1 MLVTRFAPSPTGF
14 LHIGG
19 ARTALFNWLYAKH
32 TGGKFLLRIEDTD
45 RARSTKEAID
55 AIINSM
61 KWLGLD
67 WDDDIVLQS
76 TRMERHKEVALSLI
90 ESGHAYFCYAS
101 QEEIAK
107 FKEENPHQKFLSP
120 WRNGAPPRKSVTPVV
135 RIKAANEGVSSVKDN
150 LQGDVTISNTQL
162 DDMILLRS
170 DGTPTYMLA
179 VVVDDHDMG
188 VTTVIRGDDHFNN
201 AFRQN
206 QIYDAT
212 GWAKPEYTHIPL
224 IHGADGNK
232 LSKRHGATGVEEYK
246 HMGYLPQAL
255 LNYLL
260 RLGWS
265 HGDDEIIPIEKAIE
279 WFDLSNL
286 GKSPSRF
293 DFDKLNYINSHYIKN
308 LDNKDIM
315 DLIKDS
321 FPQVDDDVYSRLYN
335 GISLVKERVSTL
347 TQLSSELMIF
357 IKRNDEL
364 SNEAKDLILSTDK
377 TLLNDL
383 IDVLES
389 LDEWSS
395 EKISATCKSFALNR
409 DVKMHIIMHILR
421 AFITGSIHGASITDV
436 VSILGKSETLKR
448 LKDVEI

>member
-45 RARSTKEAID
+45 RARSTQEAID

-67 WDDDIVLQS
+67 WDGEIVLQS
-76 TRMERHKEVALSLI
+76 TRIERHKEVALSLV

-101 QEEIAK
+101 QQEISD
-107 FKEENPHQKFLSP
+107 FKEANPHQKFLSP
-120 WRNGAPPRKSVTPVV
+120 WRDGAPPRKSENPVI
-135 RIKAANEGVSSVKDN
+135 RIKAATEGVSFVKDN
-150 LQGDVTISNTQL
+150 LQGDVSISNSQL

-212 GWAKPEYTHIPL
+212 GWIKPEYTHIPL
-224 IHGADGNK
+224 IHGSDGNK

-246 HMGYLPQAL
+246 NMGYLPQAL

-265 HGDDEIIPIEKAIE
+265 HGDDEIISIEKAIE

-293 DFDKLNYINSHYIKN
+293 DFDKLNYINSCYIKN
-308 LDNKDIM
+308 LDNNSVMELVKSSLPNIDPDIYER
-315 DLIKDS
+315 
-321 FPQVDDDVYSRLYN
+321 VYN
-335 GISLVKERVSTL
+335 GINLVKERANTL
-347 TQLSSELMIF
+347 IKLSSELMIF
-357 IKRNDEL
+357 IKRKEDL
-364 SNEAKDLILSTDK
+364 SEEAKDIISSTDK
-377 TLLNDL
+377 KLLKDL
-383 IDVLES
+383 IQDLES
-389 LDEWSS
+389 IDDWTVENISS
-395 EKISATCKSFALNR
+395 TCKSFATQNGI
-409 DVKMHIIMHILR
+409 KMHLVMHILR
-421 AFITGSIHGASITDV
+421 AFITGSIQGPSITDV
-436 VSILGKSETLKR
+436 SNILGKNETLKR
-448 LKDVEI
+448 LRETP